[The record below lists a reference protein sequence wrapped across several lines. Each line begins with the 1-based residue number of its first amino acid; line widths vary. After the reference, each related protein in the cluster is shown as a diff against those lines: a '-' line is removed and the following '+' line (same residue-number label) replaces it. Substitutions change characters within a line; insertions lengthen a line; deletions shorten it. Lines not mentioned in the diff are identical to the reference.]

1 MELLDLSSLF
11 YSFQCID
18 FSPPWM
24 SLFLSIFLD
33 AIVHMFVF
41 LISFLDNL
49 LLIYRRNTAGFCILI
64 LNPATLLNSFINPKS
79 FLMNSL
85 EFSMYGIMSSANTD
99 SFTSS
104 FLIWMTFM
112 YFSFLIALSRTS
124 RTRLTRSGKNAY
136 PHLAPDLGR
145 KALSFSPL
153 SLMLAVV
160 LSYTAFTMLKYIPS
174 VPKLLR
180 VFIMKRC

>member
-1 MELLDLSSLF
+1 MLALSSLF

-18 FSPPWM
+18 FSPPWI
-24 SLFLSIFLD
+24 SLFLSIFLG
-33 AIVHMFVF
+33 AIVHMFVL

-49 LLIYRRNTAGFCILI
+49 LLIYRRKTTGFCILI

-79 FLMNSL
+79 FLVNSL
-85 EFSMYGIMSSANTD
+85 GFSMYGIMSSANTD
-99 SFTSS
+99 SFTS

-112 YFSFLIALSRTS
+112 SFSFLIALSRTS
-124 RTRLTRSGKNAY
+124 RTRLTRSGKNAH

-145 KALSFSPL
+145 KAFSFLPL

-160 LSYTAFTMLKYIPS
+160 LSYMAFTMLKYIPS